1 MPRSVASHKNKLKE
15 RFFSSG
21 DFAAGLCRWWSQS
34 GLLSDEDLRRS
45 GHGGSNIPGVVS
57 SLSCCHF
64 IEFACWTRGG
74 LWQPRQWSS
83 GYVEQVDRLAWRAV
97 GRSFVRS
104 KHQW

>member
-57 SLSCCHF
+57 SLSCCQLHRV
-64 IEFACWTRGG
+64 CVLDTRWLVAAKAVVFRVCRAGR
-74 LWQPRQWSS
+74 PS
-83 GYVEQVDRLAWRAV
+83 RLA
-97 GRSFVRS
+97 GCGS
-104 KHQW
+104 KFCAK